1 MKTKIW
7 LALLALYTVWGS
19 TYLAIRFTV
28 ETIPPFLSAGMRFLV
43 SGAILLIWRRAVG
56 DALPSPR
63 QWRSTAIVGIFLL
76 LGGNGLVSFAEQYV
90 PSGIAALTLGS
101 MPLWMV
107 GIEAIRPRGVKPNWL
122 SILGLLIGFGGI
134 FLLVGPA
141 ELTGARQALN
151 PLGVGALLAA
161 AFLWSV
167 GSIYSRNA
175 DIPKS
180 SLMSTGAQ
188 MLTGSIALFVVS
200 GLTGEWNGFSF
211 ANVELNSWLG
221 LSYLIAVGSLIG
233 FVSYGWLLQNA
244 PISLVATY
252 AYVNPLVAVFLGA
265 WLADETLN
273 ARILIAGMVIIGSV
287 LLINQ
292 TKSKR
297 TGPKQRPVQP
307 AVPEPEVG
315 LHDSVDLME
324 AD

>member
-43 SGAILLIWRRAVG
+43 SGAILLIWRRAAG

-107 GIEAIRPRGVKPNWL
+107 SIEAIRPNGVRPNWL
-122 SILGLLIGFGGI
+122 TVLGLLIGFGGI

-141 ELTGARQALN
+141 ELTGGGHTLN

-167 GSIYSRNA
+167 GSIYSRNV
-175 DIPKS
+175 DMPKS

-188 MLTGSIALFVVS
+188 MLTGSMALFAVS
-200 GLTGEWNGFSF
+200 GLTGEWNSFSF
-211 ANVELNSWLG
+211 ANVTPNSWLG

-233 FVSYGWLLQNA
+233 FVSYSWLLQNA

-265 WLADETLN
+265 WLANETLN
-273 ARILIAGMVIIGSV
+273 ARILVAGLFIIGSV
-287 LLINQ
+287 MLINQ
-292 TKSKR
+292 TKSKLKR
-297 TGPKQRPVQP
+297 SKRKKAQP
-307 AVPEPEVG
+307 AIP
-315 LHDSVDLME
+315 
-324 AD
+324 